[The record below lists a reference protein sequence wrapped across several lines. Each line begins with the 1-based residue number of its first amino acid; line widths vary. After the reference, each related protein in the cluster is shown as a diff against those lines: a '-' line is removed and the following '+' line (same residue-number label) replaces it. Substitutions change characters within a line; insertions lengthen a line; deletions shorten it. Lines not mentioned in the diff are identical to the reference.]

1 LWPKRIKSIRVIGA
15 ELLGESSD
23 YKYTPEYITTHL
35 LGESLEN
42 RMKLLERYSILY
54 IQVPLA
60 TEHSKG

>member
-1 LWPKRIKSIRVIGA
+1 LWPKRIKSVRVIGA
-15 ELLGESSD
+15 ELLGESLD

-35 LGESLEN
+35 PEESLEN

-54 IQVPLA
+54 IQVLLA